1 MKSKAAT
8 IYAGFGHLFAW
19 AWMIGSIA
27 TIYFFVTAV
36 FFDGAWSN
44 FFWGLSASIIGKWL
58 SKGFM
63 DSKDRVLREKAL
75 VAEGLSSKEAG
86 RKWLEEY
93 TKTASA
99 YDQIIRDY
107 ANFSE
112 QNPVADE
119 VRDVKMLPYDKS
131 DILAAIYRGIAENDD
146 KNTVEALEV
155 GALNLA
161 HYQVGVGE
169 QELTRLGVDLT
180 NIDISKL
187 DSDGLMDIASSISGN
202 KNTKSWEEYWKL
214 VQSDT
219 AMISKRLQRAK
230 R

>member
-1 MKSKAAT
+1 
-8 IYAGFGHLFAW
+8 
-19 AWMIGSIA
+19 
-27 TIYFFVTAV
+27 
-36 FFDGAWSN
+36 GAWSN

-161 HYQVGVGE
+161 HYQVGVG
-169 QELTRLGVDLT
+169 
-180 NIDISKL
+180 
-187 DSDGLMDIASSISGN
+187 
-202 KNTKSWEEYWKL
+202 
-214 VQSDT
+214 
-219 AMISKRLQRAK
+219 
-230 R
+230 